1 MNIYKREKSGP
12 YWYRFNYKG
21 QRIRRSSGVY
31 NKQDALDIASAYR
44 TKLAKG
50 EVGLQDPK
58 EAEPVPK
65 FTQAMENFL
74 EWASVEYASHLST
87 YRRYQTSSKPL
98 LLFFGSTPL
107 DRIESD
113 NVEKYK
119 AWRSRQKKFAP
130 TKKIRKQGT
139 HAKTNK
145 GLKPATVN
153 RELALLKHLFTRTLD

>member
-50 EVGLQDPK
+50 EVGLEDPK
-58 EAEPVPK
+58 EAEPIPK
-65 FTQAMENFL
+65 FSQAMGNFL
-74 EWASVEYASHLST
+74 QWASVEYASHPST

-98 LLFFGSTPL
+98 LLFFDSTPL
-107 DRIESD
+107 ESYR
-113 NVEKYK
+113 VG
-119 AWRSRQKKFAP
+119 QC
-130 TKKIRKQGT
+130 
-139 HAKTNK
+139 
-145 GLKPATVN
+145 
-153 RELALLKHLFTRTLD
+153 